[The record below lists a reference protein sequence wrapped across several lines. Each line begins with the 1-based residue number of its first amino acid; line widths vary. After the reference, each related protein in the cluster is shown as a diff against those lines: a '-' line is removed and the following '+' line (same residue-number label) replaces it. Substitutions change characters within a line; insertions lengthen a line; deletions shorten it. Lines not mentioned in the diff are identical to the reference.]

1 MNGAKANFVRRFVF
15 LAVRY
20 GVTNP
25 LSSSHLQKITAS
37 EPSKSGYGQARLLSV
52 SAGFGG

>member
-20 GVTNP
+20 GVKNP
-25 LSSSHLQKITAS
+25 LSSSHLQKITAG
-37 EPSKSGYGQARLLSV
+37 EPSKSCYGQARLLSV